1 MGRKLQTLGLI
12 GALGLVG
19 CEVQDERAKAI
30 ADRAQQKEHPKQ
42 LTVTLSHPGDG
53 IEHQLRFYDS
63 DGDGKT
69 VEQYVDLYWSTAGIF
84 SHGVEKNL
92 IRPGAEPSFGGYV
105 NLRREMTEE
114 EMHNIDALYQK
125 LLPKFEKSE

>member
-1 MGRKLQTLGLI
+1 MKRTLQKLGLI
-12 GALGLVG
+12 GALSLAG
-19 CEVQDERAKAI
+19 CEVQDERTKKI
-30 ADRAQQKEHPKQ
+30 IDSAQQQGTPKQ

-53 IEHQLRFYDS
+53 VEHQLRFYDS

-69 VEQYVDLYWSTAGIF
+69 VEHYVDLYWNNVGIF
-84 SHGVEKNL
+84 SHGVAKHL

-105 NLRREMTEE
+105 DLRREMTEE

>member
-1 MGRKLQTLGLI
+1 MKRTLQTLGLI

-19 CEVQDERAKAI
+19 CELQDERAKEI
-30 ADRAQQKEHPKQ
+30 ADRAQQQTRPKQ
-42 LTVTLSHPGDG
+42 LIVSLSHPGDG

-69 VEQYVDLYWSTAGIF
+69 VEQYVDLYWNNVGIF

-114 EMHNIDALYQK
+114 EMYNIDALYQN
-125 LLPKFEKSE
+125 LLPKFEKSK